1 MRISTKIELTQLTKI
16 ELTELQ
22 VLTIVTEWYTNGMY
36 KDILQDSKGND
47 LEEICNDRI
56 DEINKMNN

>member
-1 MRISTKIELTQLTKI
+1 MRISTKI

-22 VLTIVTEWYTNGMY
+22 VLTIVKEWYTNGMY
-36 KDILQDSKGND
+36 DDILQDSKGND